1 MLGRYDKQETP
12 VTLDEHLFVCLA
24 EECSEVVQRI
34 TKALGFGLD
43 EVQPGQEFTNS
54 QRIGQELIDVAADLL
69 TTPRQALYTALRRN
83 TN

>member
-1 MLGRYDKQETP
+1 M
-12 VTLDEHLFVCLA
+12 TLDEHLLVCLA